1 MNKIWAVLRREFLS
15 RVRTRAFII
24 GTVLFPVFLG
34 GVMVLPALLLRQ
46 SSGPSRIALL
56 SAGTEVLGEKI
67 AKALS
72 ASRIGS
78 GADAIP
84 RYELYRFDVTPER
97 LEEVRDSLIA
107 RTGIGRKD
115 ASGINGVLVMDEGT
129 LVTGRVYY
137 FGDNAASLES
147 MGELRGLLRPV
158 LTQVR
163 LEREGIDPVIVTR
176 ALGPIDLTTQR
187 VSDGKLTGQSGEA
200 SFMLAYA
207 MAFILYM
214 ALILYGTQTM
224 TSVVEEKSNRIM
236 EVLASSLTPFQM
248 MLGKIVGV
256 GAVALLQIGIWG
268 GTAWLFTTY
277 RVELLGMIGVN
288 ASAPGFADAIPAIPG
303 SLIVVF
309 LIFFVLG
316 FLLYSSLYAAV
327 GSMCNTVQ
335 ETQQAQFPVMMLI
348 ITGLMTMFALLN
360 NPDGNLAQVLT
371 YIPFWSPFV
380 VPVRYSLAP
389 ISLWELLASG
399 GTAIAGLLLIAWVAG
414 RIYRIG
420 ILSYGKRATIKD
432 LWRWIRTA

>member
-1 MNKIWAVLRREFLS
+1 MNKVWAVLRREFLS
-15 RVRTRAFII
+15 RVRTRAFLI
-24 GTVLFPVFLG
+24 GTILFPIFLG
-34 GVMVLPALLLRQ
+34 GMMVLPALLLRRA
-46 SSGPSRIALL
+46 SGSSRIALL
-56 SAGTEVLGEKI
+56 SAGNETLGERV
-67 AKALS
+67 AKALV

-78 GADAIP
+78 GSDATP
-84 RYELYRFDVTPER
+84 RYELYRFDVAPER

-107 RTGIGRKD
+107 RTGLGRKD
-115 ASGINGVLVMDEGT
+115 DSGINGVLVMDEGT
-129 LVTGRVYY
+129 LATGRVHYY
-137 FGDNAASLES
+137 GDNAASLDA
-147 MGELRGLLRPV
+147 MGELRGSLRPV

-163 LEREGIDPVIVTR
+163 LEREGVDPQVVTR
-176 ALGPIDLTTQR
+176 ALGPIDLATQR

-277 RVELLGMIGVN
+277 RTELLGWFGVDAA
-288 ASAPGFADAIPAIPG
+288 ASGLAGAIPVIPG
-303 SLIVVF
+303 ALIVVF

-348 ITGLMTMFALLN
+348 IAGLMTMFALLN
-360 NPDGNLAQVLT
+360 NPDGNLAMVLT

-389 ISLWELLASG
+389 IPLWELLASG
-399 GTAIAGLLLIAWVAG
+399 GAAIAGLLLITWVAG
-414 RIYRIG
+414 RIYRVG
-420 ILSYGKRATIKD
+420 ILSYGKRATLKD